1 MRIGVVNNLIAGKS
15 QQQVGRMLDF
25 LRSHP
30 DVLHVETDD
39 VGVMPEALADLARQ
53 EVDLLVVN
61 GGDGTLQYMLTE
73 ILGGGAFGDR
83 VPMIAPLRAGRTNM
97 TALDLG
103 ARRNALD
110 GLSKLIQACHEGR
123 GRSLAGS
130 ARRVGHARARLHQ
143 SKCRPRRTT
152 HELWLHR
159 GWRALGA

>member
-83 VPMIAPLRAGRTNM
+83 VPMIAPLRAGRR
-97 TALDLG
+97 
-103 ARRNALD
+103 ARR
-110 GLSKLIQACHEGR
+110 I
-123 GRSLAGS
+123 AG
-130 ARRVGHARARLHQ
+130 
-143 SKCRPRRTT
+143 C
-152 HELWLHR
+152 E
-159 GWRALGA
+159 